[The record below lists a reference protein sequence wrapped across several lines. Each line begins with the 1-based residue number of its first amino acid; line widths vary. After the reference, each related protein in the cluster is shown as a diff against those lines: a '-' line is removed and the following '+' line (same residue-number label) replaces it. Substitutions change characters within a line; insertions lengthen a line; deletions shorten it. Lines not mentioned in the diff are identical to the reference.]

1 MIFRAWRLIVVVVVT
16 LATLASCSFAKTAE
30 HSPAS
35 PKAPIDY
42 LALEA
47 AIENKIVTGSVALD
61 NVRAVLV
68 SVDGETKISHYR
80 HGFTAED
87 TTHVWSITKSV
98 VSTLIG
104 IAISDGIIDSLDQTL
119 GELLPRQ
126 RPSMSA
132 AVAAVTLRELMTMS
146 GGFPGT
152 DPEYET
158 VKRMFASRTDFV
170 AYLLREGQ
178 AAEAGTQFLYSNT
191 SSHLVAAVLAAALRR
206 AEGDHPRSVV
216 DYAREKLF
224 DPLGI
229 DTDPAFVEPL
239 PDTEAADFAEAGF
252 GWGTDPQ
259 DIPVGAFGLR
269 LTAADLVKFGELYL
283 NDGAWHGRQIVPA
296 EWVEQVTTPSE
307 LQPQYGLMWWLYTWN
322 GHRVYAA
329 RGYEGQLIVVVPD
342 QKSVTAIASA
352 NRQEY
357 PMDDEALFP
366 LMNEVIIPTLDGA

>member
-16 LATLASCSFAKTAE
+16 LATLASCSFAKTPA
-30 HSPAS
+30 HSPAA

-47 AIENKIVTGSVALD
+47 AIENKIVTGSVAFD

-80 HGFTAED
+80 HGFAAED
-87 TTHVWSITKSV
+87 TTHVWSVTKSV

-132 AVAAVTLRELMTMS
+132 AVAALTLRELMTMS

-152 DPEYET
+152 DPEYAT

-191 SSHLVAAVLAAALRR
+191 SAHLVAAVLAAAIRR
-206 AEGDHPRSVV
+206 ADGDHPRSVV
-216 DYAREKLF
+216 NYAREKLF
-224 DPLGI
+224 DPLGV

-239 PDTEAADFAEAGF
+239 PDTEAADFAVAGF
-252 GWGTDPQ
+252 GWGTDPR
-259 DIPVGAFGLR
+259 ASR
-269 LTAADLVKFGELYL
+269 LAPLTPPHRIRHGE
-283 NDGAWHGRQIVPA
+283 
-296 EWVEQVTTPSE
+296 
-307 LQPQYGLMWWLYTWN
+307 
-322 GHRVYAA
+322 A
-329 RGYEGQLIVVVPD
+329 R
-342 QKSVTAIASA
+342 
-352 NRQEY
+352 
-357 PMDDEALFP
+357 
-366 LMNEVIIPTLDGA
+366 

>member
-16 LATLASCSFAKTAE
+16 LATLASCSFANTAE

-42 LALEA
+42 LALVA

-87 TTHVWSITKSV
+87 ATHVWSITKSV

-126 RPSMSA
+126 RPSMPA

-206 AEGDHPRSVV
+206 AEGDHPRSLV

-259 DIPVGAFGLR
+259 GIPVGAFGLR

-283 NDGAWHGRQIVPA
+283 NDGAWHGRQIVPV
-296 EWVEQVTTPSE
+296 EWVEQATTPSE

-366 LMNEVIIPTLDGA
+366 LMDEVIIPTLDGA

>member
-68 SVDGETKISHYR
+68 SADGETKISHYR

-158 VKRMFASRTDFV
+158 VERMFASRTDFV
-170 AYLLREGQ
+170 AYLLMEGQ

-229 DTDPAFVEPL
+229 DTDPAFVGPL

-283 NDGAWHGRQIVPA
+283 NDGAWHGRQLVPA

-342 QKSVTAIASA
+342 QESVTAIASA